1 MGQSVGDGV
10 EGKGAT
16 VESLR
21 MKLVSKKEEGGDGQS
36 LGLCCPHLSHWL
48 KPYLKPIFKEFGLQW
63 ETKNWATEGNLIN
76 GRQFI

>member
-1 MGQSVGDGV
+1 MWIIGGESGVEWGMGS

-21 MKLVSKKEEGGDGQS
+21 MKLVSKKEERGDGQS

-48 KPYLKPIFKEFGLQW
+48 KPYLKPIL
-63 ETKNWATEGNLIN
+63 
-76 GRQFI
+76 